1 MNVDRSILEDYLS
14 KKFFNILINKSEEL
28 EIYNYAYEKY
38 NYPKAFFQIFYLVE
52 RVLKKQMIIHFL

>member
-28 EIYNYAYEKY
+28 EIYNYDMR
-38 NYPKAFFQIFYLVE
+38 NIIIQKAFFQIFYLVE

>member
-28 EIYNYAYEKY
+28 EIYNYANKLY
-38 NYPKAFFQIFYLVE
+38 NFPKGIFSD
-52 RVLKKQMIIHFL
+52 FLSSSFLS

>member
-28 EIYNYAYEKY
+28 EIYNYANKLY
-38 NYPKAFFQIFYLVE
+38 NFPKGTMAIGRLDEDSEGLCY
-52 RVLKKQMIIHFL
+52 